1 MKQLPP
7 FSLADLSIGKWAL
20 HYKQAG
26 ITFRFFMLLCVAF
39 LDLVQ
44 YDVLFL
50 SVLLSRILPD
60 TGNMVEADDSPFT
73 GFSVNYH
80 TRLGN
85 FFHNTQY
92 VAAS

>member
-1 MKQLPP
+1 MHCK
-7 FSLADLSIGKWAL
+7 
-20 HYKQAG
+20 HAG
-26 ITFRFFMLLCVAF
+26 IAFHFFLLLCVAF
-39 LDLVQ
+39 FDLVQ

-60 TGNMVEADDSPFT
+60 TGNVVEADDSPFT